1 MKHAALVC
9 ERPELRW
16 RAMRRSLQ
24 SRLSAPRQFQSKC
37 EGISSNNLVRGKTRG
52 LYRAGEVQGAEYPG
66 SLARSRRDWRL
77 QDPPATR
84 LVLIEHGERQRPG
97 TPITIVNLMRSP
109 NPMQA
114 ACVVSTPM
122 PILIFVT
129 AFFLGKRGLV
139 PRGTFFDKKTTK
151 KTFLTGFF
159 YPAGSPYPTG

>member
-1 MKHAALVC
+1 MKC
-9 ERPELRW
+9 KGPSTPDRLRDH
-16 RAMRRSLQ
+16 
-24 SRLSAPRQFQSKC
+24 
-37 EGISSNNLVRGKTRG
+37 G
-52 LYRAGEVQGAEYPG
+52 
-66 SLARSRRDWRL
+66 DWRSE
-77 QDPPATR
+77 DPPATR

-139 PRGTFFDKKTTK
+139 PRGTFLDKKNNQKDFFDRIFLPGRVAVPYRIGPGPWRAAGTWLGSASGLNLGPHFLCDGGSTK
-151 KTFLTGFF
+151 
-159 YPAGSPYPTG
+159 